1 MDTDL
6 SALHVQVSMAQRDI
20 RHLWVGLYIDL
31 HKQVSDENI
40 LQKQLDVSDASAFQ
54 NSLRLFL

>member
-20 RHLWVGLYIDL
+20 RHLLADLYVDL
-31 HKQVSDENI
+31 QKQVSDDNI
-40 LQKQLDVSDASAFQ
+40 LPKQLDVSDSSAFQ